1 MHGCARFVRRAPAG
15 DGVTGH
21 LERSRQAVTK
31 HLKLVPSGA
40 TVATSMTDCFEL
52 LQEPRRPWLD
62 ADALKAQFLE
72 LSASTHPDRFHGAPE
87 ADRNAANARSAE
99 LNAAYNT
106 LRETRDRLFHLLEL
120 ERGSP
125 SRDIQRIPAGTMDL
139 FVEIGQ
145 ACRDADAFLAANPES
160 ESPMLRLQRMRQALT
175 WSERLMG
182 LQRQVNARRETLEAA
197 LRSMN
202 AAFES
207 APPPGSPERG
217 GQLPLEALEE
227 CARAM
232 SYVSRWTSQLQE
244 RLGHLAR

>member
-1 MHGCARFVRRAPAG
+1 M
-15 DGVTGH
+15 
-21 LERSRQAVTK
+21 TK
-31 HLKLVPSGA
+31 HLKHGPSGA

-62 ADALKAQFLE
+62 ADALKARFLE

-87 ADRNAANARSAE
+87 AERNAANARSAA

-145 ACRDADAFLAANPES
+145 ACRDTDTFLAANPES
-160 ESPMLRLQRMRQALT
+160 ESPMLRLQRLRQALE
-175 WSERLMG
+175 WSERLMA
-182 LQRQVNARRETLEAA
+182 LQRQVNTRREALEAT

-202 AAFES
+202 TAFES
-207 APPPGSPERG
+207 APPPSSPGRSSR
-217 GQLPLEALEE
+217 LPLEALEE
-227 CARAM
+227 SARAM
-232 SYVSRWTSQLQE
+232 SYVTRWTSQLQE
-244 RLGHLAR
+244 RLGQLAR